1 MKSENVKSF
10 LEAMDQVNIIEIPMS
25 VRVQNGLKRGGINTV
40 KDLLLL
46 KKSDLLEL
54 RDILGNL

>member
-1 MKSENVKSF
+1 M
-10 LEAMDQVNIIEIPMS
+10 NIIEIPMS